1 MKKVLFVATVVKKH
15 INAFHIPYLKLFKEM
30 GYETHVCA
38 RNDFENKE
46 DLEIPFCDKYYDLPF
61 ERSPYKVGNIKV
73 YKQLKKIIDS
83 NNYEIIHCHTPMGS
97 VITRLAARESRKKG
111 TSVLYTAHGFHFYK
125 GAPIKNWLI
134 YYPVEKW
141 LSKHTDCLITINN
154 EDFEIAK
161 KNFKTKQIELVNG
174 VGIDTHR
181 FTPQSL
187 EKKLKLRE
195 EYGYSEKDFLL
206 ISVAE
211 LNYNKQQDLLINV
224 VYLLKN
230 KIPNLKLLLVGDG
243 ELKEHYSLQVS
254 ELGLGENVEFL
265 GYRKDVANLLALSDI
280 AVSSSRREGL
290 PLNVMEAMATGLPL
304 VVTNCRG
311 NRDLVADGKNGYV
324 VDINDVET
332 FGKRIEELYL
342 SPNKRETFGQT
353 SLKMIEDYKLINIK
367 NKMKMIYSIYGK
379 N

>member
-38 RNDFENKE
+38 RNDFDNKE
-46 DLEIPFCDKYYDLPF
+46 NLEIPYCEKYYDLPF
-61 ERSPYKVGNIKV
+61 ERSPYKLENINV

-97 VITRLAARESRKKG
+97 VLARLAARDARKKG
-111 TSVLYTAHGFHFYK
+111 TKVLYTAHGFHFFK
-125 GAPIKNWLI
+125 GAPKINWLI
-134 YYPVEKW
+134 YYPIEKW
-141 LSKHTDCLITINN
+141 LSKYTDCLITINN
-154 EDFEIAK
+154 EDFETAK
-161 KNFKTKQIELVNG
+161 KNFKAKQIELVNG

-187 EKKLKLRE
+187 EKKLMLRK
-195 EYGYSEKDFLL
+195 EYGYTEKDFIL

-211 LNYNKQQDLLINV
+211 LNSNKQQDLLINA

-230 KIPNLKLLLVGDG
+230 RIPNLKLLLVGDG

-254 ELGLGENVEFL
+254 ELGLGENVHFL

-280 AVSSSRREGL
+280 AVSSSKREGL

-311 NRDLVADGKNGYV
+311 NRDLVIDGENGYIV
-324 VDINDVET
+324 GIHDVDAFSN
-332 FGKRIEELYL
+332 KIEELYRSANL
-342 SPNKRETFGQT
+342 RSYFSST
-353 SLKMIEDYKLINIK
+353 SLGMIK
-367 NKMKMIYSIYGK
+367 NYSLDRVITDMKNIYL
-379 N
+379 NV

>member
-38 RNDFENKE
+38 RNDFDNKE
-46 DLEIPFCDKYYDLPF
+46 DLEIPYCDIYYDLPF
-61 ERSPYKVGNIKV
+61 ERSPYKLENIDV
-73 YKQLKKIIDS
+73 FKQLKKIID
-83 NNYEIIHCHTPMGS
+83 NNYYEIIHCHTPMGS
-97 VITRLAARESRKKG
+97 VLARLAARDARKKG
-111 TSVLYTAHGFHFYK
+111 TKVLYTAHGFHFFK
-125 GAPIKNWLI
+125 GAPKINWLI
-134 YYPVEKW
+134 YYPIEKW
-141 LSKHTDCLITINN
+141 LSRYTDCLITINN

-311 NRDLVADGKNGYV
+311 NRDLVKDGINGYV
-324 VDINDVET
+324 VGIHDVVA
-332 FGKRIEELYL
+332 FSDKIEELYNSTHL
-342 SPNKRETFGQT
+342 RSRFSSA
-353 SLKMIEDYKLINIK
+353 SLDMIRSYSLDQVITDMKNIYL
-367 NKMKMIYSIYGK
+367 NV
-379 N
+379 